1 MKELK
6 EQLYKAI
13 EKYGMTDE
21 RTVAISQELDKIV
34 CKEQKKLM
42 KPTKKVLVWMAVTAD
57 KFELPIVVKDTARE
71 LAEYLG
77 ISTETVYKSSRLSE
91 LNGSYSGRK
100 ILSVNIGTEGI
111 N

>member
-1 MKELK
+1 MKVLK
-6 EQLYKAI
+6 EKLYKAI
-13 EKYGMTDE
+13 DEYGMTDE

-42 KPTKKVLVWMAVTAD
+42 KPTKKVLVWMAVTPD

-77 ISTETVYKSSRLSE
+77 ISAETVYKSSRRV
-91 LNGSYSGRK
+91 NGVNTGRR
-100 ILSVNIGTEGI
+100 ILSVNIELEGI
-111 N
+111 S